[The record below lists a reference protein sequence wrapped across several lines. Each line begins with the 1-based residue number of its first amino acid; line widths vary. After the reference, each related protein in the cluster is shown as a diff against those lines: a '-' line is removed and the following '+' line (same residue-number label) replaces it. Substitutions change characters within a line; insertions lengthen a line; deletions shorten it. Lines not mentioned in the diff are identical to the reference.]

1 MDTIIYFYQKRN
13 LAQRELFLM
22 YQEDYLLAKV
32 GICADR
38 RSWFG
43 CPLPEEPLS
52 PEQAE
57 AEKSVH
63 GGAAVAR
70 KEAKEPGGW
79 FKRRR
84 EERQRRREYR
94 RRQQEYMQKL
104 QEYEEQREDLR
115 DNMGQLMSDVF
126 SEVERA
132 GGTGEI
138 SCVYED
144 SLCFLTDGGG
154 EAARCW
160 SALWNVPEFHAYTSL
175 RWARPLLTYAGH
187 ADFIIL
193 GTADCIPA
201 VLAQLARHMKS
212 LQWYIRAEDNEENV
226 QNWAEDFYE
235 DSGLAAG
242 VRKLV
247 DAQDFRTLDI
257 DSGVP
262 VCVLDFTEETKTFA
276 GKLAKKSIWLDFAS
290 VEEKGRRIARQAAEI
305 EYMSLK
311 KYWGAKTKVKA
322 SSYFLDSMGK
332 SGYNTFEI

>member
-1 MDTIIYFYQKRN
+1 
-13 LAQRELFLM
+13 M

-38 RSWFG
+38 HSWFG
-43 CPLPEEPLS
+43 CPLPKEPPS

-57 AEKSVH
+57 ETSAESRLS
-63 GGAAVAR
+63 GAPQAEMPAR
-70 KEAKEPGGW
+70 SGSDATRKTVKESGSW
-79 FKRRR
+79 FQRRR
-84 EERQRRREYR
+84 NKQRQRREHR

-104 QEYEEQREDLR
+104 QEYQEQREDLR
-115 DNMGQLMSDVF
+115 DNMAQMMSDVL
-126 SEVERA
+126 SEVEQA

-144 SLCFLTDGGG
+144 SLRFLTDGGG
-154 EAARCW
+154 EAAGCW
-160 SALWNVPEFHAYTSL
+160 KALWNVPEFCAYKSL
-175 RWARPLLTYAGH
+175 RWVKPLLTYAGH
-187 ADFIIL
+187 ADFILL

-201 VLAQLARHMKS
+201 VLAQLARHMRS
-212 LQWYIRAEDNEENV
+212 LQWYICPEDDEEDV

-242 VRKLV
+242 VKKLD
-247 DAQDFRTLDI
+247 DAQSFRALNI

-276 GKLAKKSIWLDFAS
+276 KKLARKSIWLDFAS
-290 VEEKGRRIARQAAEI
+290 VEEKSRGMARQAAGI

-311 KYWGAKTKVKA
+311 KYWGAKTKGKA
-322 SSYFLDSMGK
+322 SSYFLDSMWK
-332 SGYNTFEI
+332 SGYNTLEM